1 MELKER
7 GSMPKFKETKYML
20 IFNQE
25 QGVWERV
32 VEWTNNYRKLH
43 KKPMVRMRSIY
54 KVWLGKIK

>member
-1 MELKER
+1 
-7 GSMPKFKETKYML
+7 MPKFKETKYML